1 MISQPHPIVSTVY
14 ADWGYLSKGIREKC
28 SMPFKSFDTA
38 TIEVAGN
45 ASSIIVVHTSSL
57 VRLGIVSALRI
68 HASLHGQA
76 IHQGTRFAD
85 VEDVVLQARHGGLL
99 ICDTNAWTAM
109 EKDAAGFRD
118 RMRDQKVALLLVAN
132 IDSGAH
138 RLLQLRGV
146 SGVVAPDCEVAELE
160 QAVAEI
166 GEGRTWFKTEGR
178 VSPPSG
184 MAKLSC
190 RQVEILELMTRGLL
204 NKQIAWELGV
214 TEGTVKSHVSAILEK
229 LGCDRRTQAIAAF
242 LQSMGVGHHVSM
254 PTLHS

>member
-1 MISQPHPIVSTVY
+1 
-14 ADWGYLSKGIREKC
+14 
-28 SMPFKSFDTA
+28 MPFKSFDTA

-45 ASSIIVVHTSSL
+45 ASSIIVVHTAL

-68 HASLHGQA
+68 QASLHGQA
-76 IHQGTRFAD
+76 IHHGARFAD
-85 VEDVVLQARHGGLL
+85 VEDAILQARHGGVLL
-99 ICDTNAWTAM
+99 CDTNSWTAM
-109 EKDAAGFRD
+109 EKDAAGLRD
-118 RMRDQKVALLLVAN
+118 RVRAQNIALLLIAN
-132 IDSGAH
+132 TDAGAH

-146 SGVVAPDCEVAELE
+146 SGVVAPDCEIAELE

-166 GEGRTWFKTEGR
+166 VDGRTWFKAEGR
-178 VSPPSG
+178 AVPPSG
-184 MAKLSC
+184 MSKLSC

-242 LQSMGVGHHVSM
+242 LQSMGVGHHVAM
-254 PTLHS
+254 PALHS